1 MQSAGSAYVASDC
14 PTEGLSRT
22 GMSGRGMRVMGGWL
36 LSSEGEHV
44 FSCILALLSSV
55 AARLPMSGGL
65 GRGE

>member
-1 MQSAGSAYVASDC
+1 MQSAGSAYSASDC
-14 PTEGLSRT
+14 PAEGLSCT

-44 FSCILALLSSV
+44 FSCILTLFSRV
-55 AARLPMSGGL
+55 KLPRSGGL